1 MPGGMPMMDTRHV
14 VSHDPH
20 MANSVYAGIGQYAVS
35 TVQWVDRKTSFS
47 TVKNSTKKYFDPL
60 CFTCSLDTLPKPK
73 PRFNG

>member
-35 TVQWVDRKTSFS
+35 TVQ
-47 TVKNSTKKYFDPL
+47 
-60 CFTCSLDTLPKPK
+60 
-73 PRFNG
+73 